1 MFVLKL
7 KRLNGVRFFL
17 FFFRP
22 PGINCLLTESDSG
35 LFFLPPPN
43 SSAVGVGFYGN
54 SETNDGVYQLT
65 YSLYNANHTL
75 GSVENLVRRRWGGAV
90 RRLVIGA
97 RICDVYGAR
106 NSRIPPGRGVEREIK
121 SVTVVKI

>member
-1 MFVLKL
+1 MF
-7 KRLNGVRFFL
+7 FC
-17 FFFRP
+17 FFFCP

-35 LFFLPPPN
+35 LFFLPPN

-65 YSLYNANHTL
+65 YSLHNANHTL
-75 GSVENLVRRRWGGAV
+75 GSVENLVRRKSGEKKKKSAV

-97 RICDVYGAR
+97 HICDVYGAR
-106 NSRIPPGRGVEREIK
+106 NSRIPPAEGSSEK
-121 SVTVVKI
+121 